1 MRIAII
7 GTAGR
12 DKTKPMSR
20 ELYAKMFG
28 KIKEF
33 HKANLLS
40 EKEIIWVSGGAA
52 WADHLAVTAWKYYG
66 GKLRLHLPAELTES
80 GFLETKDGGVA
91 NYYHRLFG
99 AKMDG
104 DPSSTLRS
112 LYALKKEPAVEMFV
126 YKGFLARNREVAKD
140 CDFAIAFTWGEGDA
154 PRDGGTLHTW
164 RMIPSPKIHYPI
176 GSL

>member
-1 MRIAII
+1 MKIAII

-20 ELYAKMFG
+20 TLYGKMFE
-28 KIKEF
+28 KIKRF
-33 HKANLLS
+33 YSANHLK
-40 EKEIIWVSGGAA
+40 EKEVTWVSGGAA

-66 GKLRLHLPAELTES
+66 GKLRLHLPADLTEE
-80 GFLETKDGGVA
+80 GFAGTKDGGIA
-91 NYYHRLFG
+91 NYYHGLFG
-99 AKMDG
+99 VQMNG
-104 DPSSTLRS
+104 DPTSTLKS
-112 LYALKKEPAVEMFV
+112 LHALKQEPKVEMFV
-126 YKGFLARNREVAKD
+126 YKGFFARNREVAKD

-164 RMIPSPKIHYPI
+164 RMITSPKIHYPI